1 MPKQIKPQPRQVQ
14 WLEDASD
21 EDYSAA
27 AHYLSL
33 LDVQKNVDKAVA
45 EMRSATI
52 TEFKATD
59 LLRAAQ
65 LTVPKI
71 DDRPSREQMKKIKNG
86 EPISPV
92 LLMRA
97 SALKKVIIAD
107 GFHRICAAY
116 RIDPDVVLRCKLA
129 GS

>member
-33 LDVQKNVDKAVA
+33 LDVQKNVDKAVV

>member
-1 MPKQIKPQPRQVQ
+1 MPKQPKPQPRQVQ
-14 WLEDASD
+14 WLEDAID
-21 EDYSAA
+21 EDYNAA

-33 LDVQKNVDKAVA
+33 LDVQKNADKAVA

-65 LTVPKI
+65 LTVPKA

>member
-1 MPKQIKPQPRQVQ
+1 MPKQPKQQPRQVQ
-14 WLEDASD
+14 WLEDAID
-21 EDYSAA
+21 EDYGAA

-33 LDVQKNVDKAVA
+33 LEVQKNVDKAVA
-45 EMRSATI
+45 EMRSVAI
-52 TEFKATD
+52 TKFKATD

-65 LTVPKI
+65 LTVPKA
-71 DDRPSREQMKKIKNG
+71 DDRPTREQIKKIKNG
-86 EPISPV
+86 EAISPV

-107 GFHRICAAY
+107 GFHRVCAAY
-116 RIDPDVVLRCKLA
+116 RIDPDVVLHCKLV